1 MCRKALLGCS
11 TTEVHLVRQTEI
23 NTFEHVLG
31 SNKPM
36 KLNVNGTAL
45 YFDVVGSGLD
55 ASSGFQQKPTLIIL
69 HGGPGFDHTYLRP
82 WLDPISDVAQLVY
95 IDERGCGR
103 SLRHTHE
110 YYQLG
115 IMADDIVLFCQTLGI
130 EHPIVLGQS
139 FGGFVALS
147 IAHRH
152 PGFASGLVLFDTS
165 PAWTGGYDLD
175 ALEQMVGGERGKELR
190 EIAYREST
198 GQATEAELKRFE
210 QEVMPLYWHQGFK
223 PEYVADLFSNP
234 MVNMDI
240 ATYMMGTLSKEYD
253 LRPYLPDIAVPTLVL
268 QGRYDWVTPMAGAVE
283 MAEKIPNTHLHV
295 FEHSGH
301 MVFMEEPEEL
311 IAVLR
316 GWIKSLPEQ

>member
-1 MCRKALLGCS
+1 
-11 TTEVHLVRQTEI
+11 
-23 NTFEHVLG
+23 
-31 SNKPM
+31 M
-36 KLNVNGTAL
+36 KLSINGTEL
-45 YFDVVGSGLD
+45 YFDVVGSGLN
-55 ASSGFQQKPTLIIL
+55 ASSDFQQKPTMILL
-69 HGGPGFDHTYLRP
+69 HGGPGFDHSYLRP
-82 WLDPISDVAQLVY
+82 WLDPVSDVAQLVY
-95 IDERGCGR
+95 VDQRGNGR
-103 SLRHTHE
+103 SQRHTHE

-115 IMADDIVLFCQTLGI
+115 IMADDIVLLCQALSI

-152 PGFASGLVLFDTS
+152 PKFASGLILFDTS

-175 ALEQMVGGERGKELR
+175 ALEKLVGGERGKELR

-223 PEYVADLFSNP
+223 QEYIGDMFNNP
-234 MVNMDI
+234 LINMDI

-253 LRPYLPDIAVPTLVL
+253 LRPYLKDIVIPTLVL
-268 QGRYDWVTPMAGAVE
+268 QGRYDWVTPMAGAEE
-283 MAEKIPNTHLHV
+283 MAHTIPNAQLHI

-301 MVFMEEPEEL
+301 MVFIEEQDEL
-311 IAVLR
+311 VAVMKQ
-316 GWIKSLPEQ
+316 WIGSYNT